1 MPISMD
7 VANAGDALE
16 ESLEKL
22 LEAYSKVTSQYM
34 KAGKAQGVP
43 ALQEQ
48 IQETVKLLR
57 FGSRHLLGLS
67 SELETLLPRREDP
80 SPPEADSRPARQEN
94 LSPSPPEAGSRPFRR
109 GSPSPNEAD
118 ARPSRRLN
126 LSPDQCEELSRLV
139 RELDRLFAC
148 EDAEDEAAEAA
159 ETAAAARAAIPPLRP
174 HAERASSAP
183 RRLRKPDHRRQ
194 ARLERAYALLSH
206 HYAEGEFWPRGYVR

>member
-1 MPISMD
+1 MQISMD

-34 KAGKAQGVP
+34 EAGKAQGVS

-57 FGSRHLLGLS
+57 SGSRYLLGLS
-67 SELETLLPRREDP
+67 SELDTLLPRREDS
-80 SPPEADSRPARQEN
+80 SPPEADARPARRE
-94 LSPSPPEAGSRPFRR
+94 
-109 GSPSPNEAD
+109 SPSPNEAD

-183 RRLRKPDHRRQ
+183 RELRYPAHRRQ

-206 HYAEGEFWPRGYVR
+206 HYAEDEFWPRGTSLPSYGMMN